1 MSEQPSPSTNH
12 SNNITTAITSPQQ
25 PHSPGMPLPM
35 TMPTDNNRT
44 SPARDAQQ
52 GGPPPPHSGRPDYS
66 YGGYPPPYSP
76 YPPPYPPYG
85 YPGPPPPHY
94 PGGYGAPPPPH
105 YGYAPPPYSTGRYPS
120 QQPSS
125 NNNKQPQQQQQTP
138 SNNDTTKRRKSPV
151 RKSPP
156 KSSNNNKASPTN
168 STNNNNSNVAED
180 IELERL
186 RAAAEPMQVAPMR
199 SDFHFFMDDQRD
211 EVEKQVKSSGEYNS
225 GDDKYLLFS
234 NMNARIMK
242 LWEDATTETRACY
255 MSKEEEDRKRFM
267 SEDEIASRHCA
278 TLTARAKS
286 PRKEEQQQQ
295 ESAEEGE
302 SPPKKVKM
310 EDETNTNDMN
320 TTDDDVDA
328 EEKVE

>member
-12 SNNITTAITSPQQ
+12 NNNITAVTSPQQQ

-35 TMPTDNNRT
+35 SIPSENRT
-44 SPARDAQQ
+44 SPAREQ
-52 GGPPPPHSGRPDYS
+52 GGPPPPGRPDYS
-66 YGGYPPPYSP
+66 YGGYPPYSP
-76 YPPPYPPYG
+76 YPPPYPYG

-94 PGGYGAPPPPH
+94 PSGYAPLPPPH
-105 YGYAPPPYSTGRYPS
+105 YGYGAPSPYSAGRYPS
-120 QQPSS
+120 QQPS
-125 NNNKQPQQQQQTP
+125 NNKQAQQP
-138 SNNDTTKRRKSPV
+138 PLNDSTKRRKSPV
-151 RKSPP
+151 RKSPQ
-156 KSSNNNKASPTN
+156 KSSNKTSPTN
-168 STNNNNSNVAED
+168 STPSNNNNNNNSVAED

-211 EVEKQVKSSGEYNS
+211 EVQKQVAAEYD

-242 LWEDATTETRACY
+242 LWEDATAETRAVY
-255 MSKEEEDRKRFM
+255 MTKEEEDRKRFM

-286 PRKEEQQQQ
+286 PRKEEQQQN
-295 ESAEEGE
+295 EEGE
-302 SPPKKVKM
+302 SPPKKVKVDGGNNNNSM
-310 EDETNTNDMN
+310 HT
-320 TTDDDVDA
+320 DVDGV
-328 EEKVE
+328 KV